1 MRPVP
6 ESISPIQHFA
16 THCNYAGGGEIKNFD
31 PGSFQQS
38 LMDALLNV
46 RVNHLNN
53 RRVPV
58 IIIDDPQME
67 TIYTSEGKF
76 TAAGAHFFHLLLEL
90 HSRSLASVF
99 ILSCKED
106 ILWPIIEQLSGFAK
120 CLVHF

>member
-1 MRPVP
+1 
-6 ESISPIQHFA
+6 
-16 THCNYAGGGEIKNFD
+16 
-31 PGSFQQS
+31 
-38 LMDALLNV
+38 MDALLNV

-106 ILWPIIEQLSGFAK
+106 ILWPIIEQ
-120 CLVHF
+120 CLLMDFFCCRATTGVLFRLILCLLLRPPWCCDFLW